1 MLLIAVMGLVGNV
14 RVCAQ
19 VDTEFWFA
27 APFASPNGVSNFHL
41 PVYMRFSSYDDA
53 ATVTISQPANAAFA
67 PITFSMPA
75 NSVNTIDLS
84 PFINQI
90 HNTPADQVL
99 NRGLLITATAD
110 VSVYYEIA
118 STFCGCS
125 PELYSLKGRNAL
137 GTEFL
142 LSYQTVYRNNQGYN
156 PRPRSSFE
164 IVASMDNTQVTITP
178 TTNLDN
184 HAVGV
189 PYTVTLNRG
198 ETFAG
203 KSVDFNSGSQ
213 PNGTVVT
220 ANNPIAIT
228 LTDDL
233 VTPNFG
239 GCADLMGDQTVPVA
253 VVGEKY
259 IVIKGGLSSGELISI
274 LATRNNTQI
283 FLDGSGVPS
292 ATINRGQSF
301 IHYLTAPSVYI
312 ETTEPAYVLHISG
325 FGCELGEAILPPIEC
340 TGSNLINAVRTT
352 PNAFAIN
359 VLATANIINAFTI
372 NGSPALIPPAAFSPV
387 PGTGGQWVSAKLSF
401 TTAQVPVGGVVSV
414 ANTDGFFHI
423 GVIHDNNGA
432 SGGGCSYGY
441 FSNFSQP
448 VLYANDTSRFCF
460 GDSVNLTTTSGW
472 DSIWWIN
479 LATLDTIS
487 NDTSLNLT
495 TSEEIL
501 LVTELSGCLYFDTI
515 TVHENDSM
523 YFVPNVLPA
532 SCLGQDGAIDV
543 DTVIGNWGSYTFLF
557 NNNPAVP
564 PFANLATGGYPI
576 TVIDS
581 MACEASQTVTV
592 PSGPNGLILQID
604 SAGQPACSFN
614 DSTGY
619 IAYAILNGVAPYD
632 VYLNGNLLGNN
643 AQALLDSLPNGN
655 YTLLVEDA
663 NNCLATWDTVFNIAP
678 ATPIALLPDSALVC
692 YGDTAALSI
701 VPQSWDY
708 VQWTDSASNTV
719 VGTTPTF
726 QANTSSTLWVEAA
739 LAQCIYHDTIRVTVL
754 SQIYL
759 TASFASVSC
768 FGGNDGA
775 INITNL
781 LGTVGPSTYTL
792 NSSPAVPPFTG
803 LIAGGYSVTVTDSL
817 GCEAS
822 AFAVV
827 ADGTQ
832 VILQI
837 DSAGQ
842 PACSFNDSTGFIA
855 YSIIS
860 GVGPYNIYLNGTLLG
875 NNMQDLLDS
884 LPNGN
889 YTLLVEDANNCLATW
904 DTVFN
909 IAPATPIALLP
920 DSALVCSGNTAPL
933 SIVPQSWDYVQ
944 WTDSASNTVVG
955 TTTSYQATASG
966 TLWVE
971 AGLAQCIYRD
981 TIRVTVLPQINLT
994 ASITSVSCFGGND
1007 GEVDLTNITGA
1018 TGGIVDYFFD
1028 GNNTL
1033 PPFGNVSAGVYPV
1046 SVTDNAGC
1054 TGSIMVAVPQPDSI
1068 AINVAQAGFAACG
1081 YGTIDF
1087 NITGGAL
1094 PYVVTANSVLLG
1106 NVSAATLDSLAPGN
1120 YTITVTDANG
1130 CTMQLDTALQAPAFV
1145 NRDILTPSNI
1155 SLCVGENALLDAG
1168 AGWDSIF
1175 WMENG
1180 TVFNTTS
1187 TWLVDS
1193 TINIMVR
1200 TTDGTCEYWDS
1211 ISVFVADSII
1221 INPTIQPISCF
1232 GANNGALSVAVQGGN
1247 GAFAYSFNNNPIA
1260 PPYGNLGPASYNL
1273 VVIDGNGCE
1282 AEFTFALTEPAQ
1294 LTILLDTVSVLNC
1307 AQTSGLIGYTTTG
1320 GTLPLTVTL
1329 DNASPLTQPQG
1340 TYTGVA
1346 IGAHTVQ
1353 VTDSNGCTA
1362 AIDTAIAQLDF
1373 AAGEVVWTN
1382 VSCFGAA
1389 DGTADV
1395 VVTQGTPPYQY
1406 FVNGTPTI
1414 LPASNLA
1421 PGSYSLLVTDANGCS
1436 DTLTFEITEPPLFEI
1451 DLDSVITVFL
1461 GQEVTLEPTYTDE
1474 PVSFAWIPP
1483 YGLNCDN
1490 CPAPVASSDSSTLY
1504 NLTATNGNGCTA
1516 QASVWVDVLGHVIY
1530 IPNVF
1535 TPNNDLLNDEFRV
1548 YGQGFA
1554 DFEFK
1559 IFDRWGELIF
1569 RTTDV
1574 YRGWDGTFK
1583 GVLMPPGTYVYTCNY
1598 RFFGGYE
1605 QLQKGS
1611 VLLLR

>member
-67 PITFSMPA
+67 PITFTMPA

-184 HAVGV
+184 HAAGV

-532 SCLGQDGAIDV
+532 SCLGQDGVIDV

-592 PSGPNGLILQID
+592 TSGPNGLILQID

-719 VGTTPTF
+719 VGTT
-726 QANTSSTLWVEAA
+726 
-739 LAQCIYHDTIRVTVL
+739 
-754 SQIYL
+754 
-759 TASFASVSC
+759 
-768 FGGNDGA
+768 
-775 INITNL
+775 
-781 LGTVGPSTYTL
+781 
-792 NSSPAVPPFTG
+792 
-803 LIAGGYSVTVTDSL
+803 
-817 GCEAS
+817 
-822 AFAVV
+822 
-827 ADGTQ
+827 
-832 VILQI
+832 
-837 DSAGQ
+837 
-842 PACSFNDSTGFIA
+842 
-855 YSIIS
+855 
-860 GVGPYNIYLNGTLLG
+860 
-875 NNMQDLLDS
+875 
-884 LPNGN
+884 
-889 YTLLVEDANNCLATW
+889 
-904 DTVFN
+904 
-909 IAPATPIALLP
+909 
-920 DSALVCSGNTAPL
+920 
-933 SIVPQSWDYVQ
+933 
-944 WTDSASNTVVG
+944 
-955 TTTSYQATASG
+955 TSYQATASG

-981 TIRVTVLPQINLT
+981 TIRVTVLPQIYLT
-994 ASITSVSCFGGND
+994 ASFASVSCFGGND

-1054 TGSIMVAVPQPDSI
+1054 TGSIIVAVPQPDSI

-1087 NITGGAL
+1087 NITGGTL

-1155 SLCVGENALLDAG
+1155 SLCAGENALLDAG

-1221 INPTIQPISCF
+1221 INATIQPISCF
-1232 GANNGALSVAVQGGN
+1232 GANDGALSVAVQGGN

-1362 AIDTAIAQLDF
+1362 TIDTAIAQLDF

-1406 FVNGTPTI
+1406 FINGTPTI

-1436 DTLTFEITEPPLFEI
+1436 DTLTFDITEPPLFEI
-1451 DLDSVITVFL
+1451 DLDSVITIFL

-1490 CPAPVASSDSSTLY
+1490 CPTPVASPDSSTLY

-1516 QASVWVDVLGHVIY
+1516 QASVLVDVLGHVIY

-1605 QLQKGS
+1605 QLQIGS